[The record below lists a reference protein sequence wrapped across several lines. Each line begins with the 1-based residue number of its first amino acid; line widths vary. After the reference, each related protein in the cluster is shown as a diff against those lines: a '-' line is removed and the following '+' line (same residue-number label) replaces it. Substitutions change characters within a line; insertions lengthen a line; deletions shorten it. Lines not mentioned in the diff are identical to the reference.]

1 MVLIFEYSLFQV
13 LPVVNG
19 KEGSGSNPT
28 IDSANASGKKTE
40 VNGNSDK
47 ASQQQYPPGGAKVNK
62 SLSSNQLSRPRPVSS
77 RSARALSALAKN
89 GEEGNGDFRSN

>member
-1 MVLIFEYSLFQV
+1 M

-19 KEGSGSNPT
+19 KEGSGSNPA
-28 IDSANASGKKTE
+28 IDSTNASGKKTE

-47 ASQQQYPPGGAKVNK
+47 SSQQQYPSGGAKVNK

-89 GEEGNGDFRSN
+89 GEAGNGDFHSSF

>member
-1 MVLIFEYSLFQV
+1 M

-19 KEGSGSNPT
+19 KEGSCSNPA

-47 ASQQQYPPGGAKVNK
+47 SSQQQYPSGGAKVNK

-89 GEEGNGDFRSN
+89 GEAGNGDSDSSF